1 MSRRRNK
8 KPGSA
13 AHWSDNQ
20 RVGAVTTYL
29 ASGNLSLTSVA
40 TEIPL
45 ATLNRWKVAPWW
57 KELTETIR
65 SEENLVLDSKLA
77 KIVDKSVGQLMDR
90 IEHGDYQFDQKTGA
104 IVRVPIKARD
114 ASKITTD
121 MIDRRQLLQARQVE
135 KKEGPT
141 KIEERLLKLA
151 ESFAA
156 FGKARVVKHE
166 PEVIEYAEISTG
178 L

>member
-1 MSRRRNK
+1 MSRKRNK

-40 TEIPL
+40 TAIPL
-45 ATLNRWKVAPWW
+45 ATLNRWKIAPWW
-57 KELTETIR
+57 KELTAEIR
-65 SEENLVLDSKLA
+65 SEESLVLDGKLA
-77 KIVDKSVGQLMDR
+77 KVVNKSVEQLMDR
-90 IEHGDYQFDQKTGA
+90 VEHGDYQFDQKTGA

-121 MIDRRQLLQARQVE
+121 MIDRRQLLQERQVA
-135 KKEGPT
+135 KLEGPT

-166 PEVIEYAEISTG
+166 PEALEYVESIT
-178 L
+178 